1 MNALDFSN
9 HRPVLP
15 SESNAIA
22 LPVAA
27 TNATARIQR
36 KSALTLLLP
45 IAHLQVSQ
53 VPVTIDS

>member
-1 MNALDFSN
+1 MPSISATTE
-9 HRPVLP
+9 PVLP
-15 SESNAIA
+15 SDSNAIA

-27 TNATARIQR
+27 TNVTAPIQE

-53 VPVTIDS
+53 VPVTIEI